1 MNQAAENAGLKRN
14 EFAILLIPRRIAK
27 KSPNELLGLT
37 PLFSWRYLAN
47 HENIRVHFV
56 CPDPDLS
63 WRLEASLQIVS

>member
-1 MNQAAENAGLKRN
+1 MNQALENTWLKRN
-14 EFAILLIPRRIAK
+14 EFAILLIWRKIAE
-27 KSPNELLGLT
+27 KSPNELLGLID
-37 PLFSWRYLAN
+37 LFSWRYLAN